1 MKKYTP
7 KIWSFY
13 DEVIPENVD
22 KYTLTVIFGL
32 ILRNYINDKEFCS
45 GNRHMSK
52 NELRKI
58 LDVYYDH
65 DYYRKDLRKIYRMM
79 DEDLY
84 NEAIKI
90 AQTKPNYF
98 SVKDLRIIAKI
109 RNLTGY
115 STMKKS
121 LLIKKLKLYYSS
133 I

>member
-32 ILRNYINDKEFCS
+32 ILRNYVNDEKFCS
-45 GNRHMSK
+45 GNRNMSK
-52 NELRKI
+52 KELTNI

-79 DEDLY
+79 DENLY
-84 NEAIKI
+84 NKAIKI
-90 AQTKPNYF
+90 ALTKPNYLT
-98 SVKDLRIIAKI
+98 VKDLRIIAKI
-109 RNLTGY
+109 RNLSGY

-121 LLIKKLKLYYSS
+121 LLIKNLSL
-133 I
+133 